1 MFADQVLKALSQN
14 PHLGQ
19 PVGNNTPH
27 LLPMMKKAQFF
38 DFGFISQTAQDVEYE
53 PCRELFEEGFLW
65 PPAPV
70 SFFTYQVGIDI
81 TNFEGSIHTQPIS
94 SGEDLTHFGLLVDMT
109 NPDRIPVIPITSL
122 CLSQNERMFLDFRIE
137 IPPDRN
143 LSGGDFLRYTY
154 PEHLDSY
161 GPPSLAEQNVI
172 SVGGLMI
179 LLLGRLDAD
188 GMAREVVYPPEKV
201 NAKRRK
207 RGKPEMV
214 KYTVVKVRPH
224 RAAMGHSGPLEGDE
238 YTPKCYHFRRG
249 HIRRFKNG
257 QKTRVRHCFVGTPED
272 GRVEHRYVVEQ

>member
-38 DFGFISQTAQDVEYE
+38 DFGLISRSAQDVEYE

-94 SGEDLTHFGLLVDMT
+94 SGKDLTHFGLLVDMT

-122 CLSQNERMFLDFRIE
+122 CLSQNERMFLDFRIQ

-143 LSGGDFLRYTY
+143 LSGGDFLQYTY

-161 GPPSLAEQNVI
+161 GPPSLAAQNVI
-172 SVGGLMI
+172 SVSGLMI

>member
-1 MFADQVLKALSQN
+1 MFADQVLKALSRN

-19 PVGNNTPH
+19 PVGKNTPH

-38 DFGFISQTAQDVEYE
+38 DFGLISQTAQDVEYE
-53 PCRELFEEGFLW
+53 PSRELFEEGFLW

-70 SFFTYQVGIDI
+70 SFFAYQVSTDI
-81 TNFEGSIHTQPIS
+81 TNFEGSLHTQPIS
-94 SGEDLTHFGLLVDMT
+94 SGKALHNFGLLVDTT
-109 NPDRIPVIPITSL
+109 NPDLLSVIPITSL
-122 CLSQNERMFLDFRIE
+122 CLSQNERKFLDFRVE
-137 IPPDRN
+137 IPPDHK
-143 LSGGDFLRYTY
+143 LGKGDFLRWNY
-154 PEHLDSY
+154 PAHLDSY
-161 GPPSLAEQNVI
+161 GDVSLAERNVI
-172 SVGGLMI
+172 SMSGLMI

-188 GMAREVVYPPEKV
+188 GMAREVVHPPEKV

-207 RGKPEMV
+207 RGIPEMV

>member
-38 DFGFISQTAQDVEYE
+38 DFGLISRSAQDVEYE

-94 SGEDLTHFGLLVDMT
+94 SGKDLTHFGLLVDMT

-122 CLSQNERMFLDFRIE
+122 CLSQNERMFLDFRIQ

-143 LSGGDFLRYTY
+143 LSGGDFL
-154 PEHLDSY
+154 
-161 GPPSLAEQNVI
+161 
-172 SVGGLMI
+172 
-179 LLLGRLDAD
+179 
-188 GMAREVVYPPEKV
+188 
-201 NAKRRK
+201 
-207 RGKPEMV
+207 
-214 KYTVVKVRPH
+214 
-224 RAAMGHSGPLEGDE
+224 
-238 YTPKCYHFRRG
+238 
-249 HIRRFKNG
+249 
-257 QKTRVRHCFVGTPED
+257 
-272 GRVEHRYVVEQ
+272 